1 MFKSIIGKDLILF
14 QVMQPNVVFQPPP
27 PLPVT
32 DHSVINLI
40 LEQNKTSSKI
50 KGYWKLNADLL
61 NHDDSCAYL
70 KKIIAEFKVKRMPCG
85 IKWKY
90 LKRKLREY

>member
-14 QVMQPNVVFQPPP
+14 QVMQPNVVFQPPPPPTPPP

-70 KKIIAEFKVKRMPCG
+70 KKIIAEFKVKECRVVLNG
-85 IKWKY
+85 NT
-90 LKRKLREY
+90 